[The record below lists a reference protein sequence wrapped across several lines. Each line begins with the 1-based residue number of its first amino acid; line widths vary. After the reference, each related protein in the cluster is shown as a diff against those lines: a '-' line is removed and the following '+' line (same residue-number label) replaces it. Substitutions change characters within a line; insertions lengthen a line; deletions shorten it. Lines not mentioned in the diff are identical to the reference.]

1 MDRLRK
7 ELDQAWEKRFG
18 RDFRADVRATKTLF
32 SPDGRKLCEVVHSRR
47 LEEWYK
53 SPQGKARYDKPKC
66 FFCEKHDEFLLL
78 ETVMRLSHLGI
89 YFNKK
94 FVAPCHFLISPYA
107 EHREAPNEDDI
118 AVLQMLAAK
127 TRLSIFG
134 NMRDSGASY
143 PEHVHYQSLD
153 VAFPIAAR
161 PEEEVLFEAP
171 FRLSRLDYAVAAY
184 RLSPVLRCFSGFVA
198 KVLARL
204 QRPYNPLFFGGDAFV
219 VPRVKSVPF
228 NTGGVKFASAEV
240 FGIVFARSRDFYD
253 SLTCD
258 LMLAAMQ
265 DVCLPAGSREAGE
278 FEQRLVQAAREVA
291 A

>member
-1 MDRLRK
+1 MDRLK
-7 ELDQAWEKRFG
+7 ERLDQAWEKRFG
-18 RDFRADVRATKTLF
+18 RDFRADVRATKTMF
-32 SPDGRKLCEVVHSRR
+32 SPDGRKLCEVVHSRS
-47 LEEWYK
+47 LEEWYQ
-53 SPQGKARYDKPKC
+53 SPRGKARYDKPRC

-118 AVLQMLAAK
+118 AVLQMLAAR

-153 VAFPIAAR
+153 IVFPITAR
-161 PEEEVLFEAP
+161 PEEETIFNSP
-171 FRLSRLDYAVAAY
+171 FRLARLNYPVAAY
-184 RLSPVLRCFSGFVA
+184 RLSPVPRRLSGPVA
-198 KVLARL
+198 KVLTRL
-204 QRPYNPLFFGGDAFV
+204 QRPYNPLFFGGDVFV
-219 VPRVKSVPF
+219 VPRVKSVPS
-228 NTGGVKFASAEV
+228 NTGGFKFAAAEV
-240 FGIVFARSRDFYD
+240 FGCVFTRSREFYD
-253 SLTCD
+253 LLTCD